1 MAGDT
6 HVSSKAKS
14 VSPMIAVV
22 GLGPGGAEAIPPN
35 SLDAMRSASSVLL
48 RTGRHPG
55 VETLSSRGIRF
66 GTADD
71 LYESADAFEAVYSN
85 IASRVIDLARRTGH
99 VAYAVPGH
107 PLFGERSVRQLLNAA
122 SEQGIRVEIV
132 GAADFLSATLEA
144 LQEPFDNHLQVL
156 NAYDPEGIR
165 PDPRAPTI
173 VYQVDCREAASSVKL
188 ALMRH
193 YPDEHGVRIVT
204 YGYPVVEVPLFELD
218 HAEFT
223 HLTSVFVPPLDLPRS
238 PGFYG
243 LVEIVAALRGPGGCP
258 WDLKQTHQSLKTHLV
273 EETYEVLAA
282 IDSGDPDKLCEELGD
297 FLLQALMHAQ
307 IDNEQGLYDIEDVIR
322 NQSDK
327 LLRRHPHVFGGLDV
341 AGVEDVLQNW
351 DRIKSEEKGGAPRSA
366 LEGVP
371 DALPALLRAYEVSK
385 RAARLGFDWP
395 DLNSVLDKVQ
405 EELDEL
411 RREAATPNSDRLLH
425 EVGDLLFAVA
435 NAARKAG
442 LEPEDALRNML
453 RRFTRRFGWMEAE
466 LGRLGRDPRSL
477 TAEEWDQL
485 WSRAKEATG

>member
-1 MAGDT
+1 MAGDP
-6 HVSSKAKS
+6 HVTKQDKG
-14 VSPMIAVV
+14 VPPLIVVV
-22 GLGPGGAEAIPPN
+22 GLGPGGAGAIPPDA
-35 SLDAMRSASSVLL
+35 LAAMRSAPYVLL

-55 VETLSSRGIRF
+55 VDALEAHGVRF

-71 LYESADAFEAVYSN
+71 LYEAAQDFDAVYHS
-85 IASRVIDLARRTGH
+85 IASRVIHRALETGH
-99 VAYAVPGH
+99 VVYAVPGH
-107 PLFGERSVRQLLNAA
+107 PLFGERSVREVLNEAR
-122 SEQGIRVEIV
+122 ERGFRIEIV
-132 GAADFLSATLEA
+132 GAPDFLAATLEA
-144 LQEPFDNHLQVL
+144 LQEPFDNHLLVL
-156 NAYDPEGIR
+156 NAYDPEGVR
-165 PDPRAPTI
+165 PDPRVAII
-173 VYQVDCREAASSVKL
+173 VYQVDSREIASSVKL

-193 YPDEHGVRIVT
+193 YPDEHRVRIVT
-204 YGYPVVEVPLFELD
+204 HVRPVLEVPLFELD
-218 HAEFT
+218 HVELT
-223 HLTSVFVPPLDLPRS
+223 HLTSVFIPPLDLPRS

-258 WDLKQTHQSLKTHLV
+258 WDLKQTHQSLKTHLI

-307 IDNEQGLYDIEDVIR
+307 IDSEQGLYDIEDVIR
-322 NQSDK
+322 TQSEK

-351 DRIKSEEKGGAPRSA
+351 DRIKAEEKGGETHSA

-395 DLNSVLDKVQ
+395 DLPSVLDKVQ

-411 RREAATPNSDRLLH
+411 RREAAAPASDRLRH

-435 NAARKAG
+435 NVARKAG
-442 LEPEDALRNML
+442 LEPEDALRDML
-453 RRFTRRFGWMEAE
+453 RRFTRRVNWMEVE
-466 LGRLGRDPRSL
+466 LRRAGRDPRSL
-477 TAEEWDQL
+477 TAQEWDQL
-485 WSRAKEATG
+485 WSRAKDSSG

>member
-1 MAGDT
+1 
-6 HVSSKAKS
+6 
-14 VSPMIAVV
+14 MIVVV
-22 GLGPGGAEAIPPN
+22 GLGPGGTEAIPPRA
-35 SLDAMRSASSVLL
+35 LDAMRSASSVLL

-55 VETLSSRGIRF
+55 VEALSSHGVRF
-66 GTADD
+66 ETADY
-71 LYESADAFEAVYSN
+71 LYEAAEAFEDVYSA
-85 IASRVIDLARRTGH
+85 IASRVVHLAHETGH
-99 VAYAVPGH
+99 VAFAVPGH
-107 PLFGERSVRQLLNAA
+107 PLFGERSVREVLHSAR
-122 SEQGIRVEIV
+122 EQMIRVEIV
-132 GAADFLSATLEA
+132 GATDFLAATLEA
-144 LQEPFDNHLQVL
+144 LQEPFDDHLQVL
-156 NAYDPEGIR
+156 NAYDPEGVR
-165 PDPRAPTI
+165 PDPRAPII
-173 VYQVDCREAASSVKL
+173 VYQVDSREAASSVKL
-188 ALMRH
+188 ALMQH
-193 YPDEHGVRIVT
+193 YPDEHAVRIVT
-204 YGYPVVEVPLFELD
+204 HGHPVVDVPLFELD

-243 LVEIVAALRGPGGCP
+243 LVEVVAALRGPGGCP

-307 IDNEQGLYDIEDVIR
+307 IDSEEGLYDIEDVIR
-322 NQSDK
+322 SQTEK

-351 DRIKSEEKGGAPRSA
+351 DRIKSEEKGGEERSA

-395 DLNSVLDKVQ
+395 DLTSVLDKVQ

-411 RREAATPNSDRLLH
+411 RREAATPDPDRLLH
-425 EVGDLLFAVA
+425 EVGDLLFAAA

-442 LEPEDALRNML
+442 LEPEDALRHML

-466 LGRLGRDPRSL
+466 VRRLGRDPRSL
-477 TAEEWDQL
+477 SPDEWDQL
-485 WSRAKEATG
+485 WSRAKESSG